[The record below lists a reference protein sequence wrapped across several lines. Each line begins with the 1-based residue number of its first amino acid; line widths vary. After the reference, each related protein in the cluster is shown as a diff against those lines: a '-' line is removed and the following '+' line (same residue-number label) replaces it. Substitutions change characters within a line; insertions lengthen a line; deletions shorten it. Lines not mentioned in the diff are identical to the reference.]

1 MSSGYMILSAFFF
14 NPQGDHRMSWRYP
27 EAPTTEI
34 FDLSFYQ
41 KLATAAEDARLDAI
55 FIADHVAIWDI
66 LPSGLAHFANPRLEP
81 ITLLSALSAV
91 TKNIGLISTI
101 SSSYWEPYNVARQV
115 ASLDHLSSGRA
126 SWNLVTSAM
135 PEEAMNF
142 GRDGN
147 AEHATRYQRAHEF
160 ISIVKRLWDSW
171 EDGSML
177 FDKASGD
184 FADVEKVHSLKFE
197 GEHFKVRGPL
207 NVPRPPQGHPVVV
220 QAGSSDDGKN
230 FATQHADLHFAILK
244 SKEEGAAYRADID
257 RRLAARGRAPESFKV
272 LPGILPV
279 VAKSRS
285 EALERQAFLETY
297 IPDRMQ
303 LDLLSSWSG
312 VDLSGYSPDDQM
324 PKLPDD
330 ATYNGGRT
338 ALDRVRKMAETGATI
353 REIATTLA
361 NTGAVP
367 TIAGTA
373 IEVADQLE
381 EWFVSGAADG
391 FNLMFP
397 LLPGDWLTF
406 CREVV
411 PELQRRGL
419 FRTEYE
425 AGTFRDRLRLKK
437 PANLFDSSDK

>member
-1 MSSGYMILSAFFF
+1 MPAGQMILSAFFF
-14 NPQGDHRMSWRYP
+14 NPQGDHRMSWRHP
-27 EAPTTEI
+27 AAPTTEV
-34 FDLSFYQ
+34 FGLEYYQ
-41 KLATAAEDARLDAI
+41 KLAAAAEEAKLDAI
-55 FIADHVAIWDI
+55 FIADHVAIWDL

-81 ITLLSALSAV
+81 VTLLSALSAS
-91 TKNIGLISTI
+91 TRNIGLISTI
-101 SSSYWEPYNVARQV
+101 SSSYWEPYNVARQI
-115 ASLDHLSSGRA
+115 ASLDHLSNGRA

-135 PEEAMNF
+135 PEEAMNY
-142 GRDGN
+142 GRDEN
-147 AEHATRYQRAHEF
+147 QEHATRYQRADEF
-160 ISIVKRLWDSW
+160 ISVVKRLWDSW
-171 EDGSML
+171 EDGAIL

-184 FADVEKVHSLKFE
+184 FADVSRVHSLAFK

-220 QAGSSDDGKN
+220 QAGSSDAGKD
-230 FATQHADLHFAILK
+230 FATEHADLHFAILK

-257 RRLAARGRAPESFKV
+257 RRLAKFGRSPGSFKI

-279 VAKSRS
+279 VANSRS
-285 EALERQAFLETY
+285 EALERQASLETY

-324 PKLPDD
+324 PELPDEG
-330 ATYNGGRT
+330 TYNGGRT
-338 ALDRVRKMAETGATI
+338 ALDRVRKIAESGATI
-353 REIATTLA
+353 REIATVLA

-367 TIAGTA
+367 TVAGTA
-373 IEVADQLE
+373 SEVADQLE
-381 EWFVSGAADG
+381 EWFAAGAADG

-397 LLPGDWLTF
+397 LLPGDWLGF

-419 FRTEYE
+419 FRKEYQP
-425 AGTFRDRLRLKK
+425 GTFRDRLGLRRPSNVFNPDRK
-437 PANLFDSSDK
+437 